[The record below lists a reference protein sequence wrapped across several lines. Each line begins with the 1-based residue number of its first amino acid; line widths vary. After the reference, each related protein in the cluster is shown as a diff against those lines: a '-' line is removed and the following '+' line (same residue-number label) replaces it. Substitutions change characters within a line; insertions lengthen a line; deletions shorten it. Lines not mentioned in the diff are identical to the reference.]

1 MIFCVSRITILLGM
15 LVSLVGIGMLL
26 SDPVKSERESRRHM
40 EREPQREPPVVDIEL
55 QVPTTLQD
63 FLQKGDLTSWHTA
76 EELRLPDSRRTFLQQ
91 SEPLDSAPPPSTP

>member
-1 MIFCVSRITILLGM
+1 MIYVSRIAILLCM
-15 LVSLVGIGMLL
+15 LVSVAGIGMLL

-40 EREPQREPPVVDIEL
+40 ERESQREPPIVDMEL

-76 EELRLPDSRRTFLQQ
+76 EELRLPD
-91 SEPLDSAPPPSTP
+91 